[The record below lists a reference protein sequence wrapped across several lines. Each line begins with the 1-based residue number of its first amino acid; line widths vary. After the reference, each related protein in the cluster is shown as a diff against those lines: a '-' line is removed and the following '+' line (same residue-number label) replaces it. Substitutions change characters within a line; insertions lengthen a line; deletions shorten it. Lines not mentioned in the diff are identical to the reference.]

1 MIEKWKRALD
11 ENMKV
16 GTIFMGLLKVFD
28 TLNHG
33 PFLAKLTAYGL
44 EPTALKKLENY
55 RIVQVVFKR
64 QESVKVI
71 VHGLK

>member
-1 MIEKWKRALD
+1 MIEKWKRAVD
-11 ENMKV
+11 ENVKV
-16 GTIFMGLLKVFD
+16 GAIFMGLLKVFD

-33 PFLAKLTAYGL
+33 SFLVKLTAYGL
-44 EPTALKKLENY
+44 EPTALKQLENY

-64 QESVKVI
+64 QKSVKVI